1 MENPSHFNLNQRSE
15 GMDNYYTDLTAL
27 QNLSGL
33 SRQINSDLSN
43 LSDHKYIAH
52 QMAILYVSH
61 VCRKMVRQIHIKS
74 VGHVHDLLNFID
86 SRLLVF
92 VNNIYN
98 LNQNPDMI

>member
-1 MENPSHFNLNQRSE
+1 
-15 GMDNYYTDLTAL
+15 
-27 QNLSGL
+27 
-33 SRQINSDLSN
+33 
-43 LSDHKYIAH
+43 
-52 QMAILYVSH
+52 
-61 VCRKMVRQIHIKS
+61 MVRQIHIKS